1 MNEVENADIRIL
13 AMQNR
18 VKLYQIA
25 EYLGI
30 WDSTL
35 SRKLRHELPEGEKA
49 AIVEAIH
56 SITNGGVKDA

>member
-1 MNEVENADIRIL
+1 MENTDIRIL

-35 SRKLRHELPEGEKA
+35 SRKLRRELPPEEKEKIMA
-49 AIVEAIH
+49 AIKELAQERREV
-56 SITNGGVKDA
+56 D